1 MKYLVALTLCL
12 FSFNILANDSTV
24 KQIGDLKIYCSTDDK
39 AIKSCSMF
47 AYGLIIERKNDL
59 FYIDTYHAHAPRFL
73 ISLQIDDNEV
83 LKGFPWL
90 NRPNREAIA
99 QMKTG
104 KNITITDVEAI
115 KGSSTYT
122 VSLEGFNATLDEL
135 IKSYD
140 EYVGK

>member
-1 MKYLVALTLCL
+1 
-12 FSFNILANDSTV
+12 
-24 KQIGDLKIYCSTDDK
+24 
-39 AIKSCSMF
+39 MF

-73 ISLQIDDNEV
+73 LSLQIGDNEV

-104 KNITITDVEAI
+104 KNIKMTVQDGLT
-115 KGSSTYT
+115 GTSTVS